1 MIALSLITG
10 FLGSGK
16 TTYLRRLIE
25 QYRGRRLVFLVNEFS
40 ALDVDGP
47 LLQSAGGDVVS
58 LPGGS
63 IFCACLVT
71 QFVSTLKSIPE
82 RFGGDMPVEGVLI
95 EASGI
100 ANPNAAVRLL
110 RETGLD
116 AQYALRSIVSIV
128 DPGTF
133 PVLLETL
140 PNLAAQIEASNAV
153 IVNKMDL
160 FDKKAVEAVEEQ
172 VYLLNPGA
180 RVVRSTYCDVAL
192 DLLALPGCRDLD
204 GDYAPCADPNYAR
217 FTVRVPAPLDETRLR
232 TALAGAKGVLYR
244 VKGFV
249 PARTGS
255 LYLDYSSSG
264 LVLQPAGAGPRSH
277 KLVIIARAG
286 AYAEARSFVESL
298 KQGEFS
304 A

>member
-40 ALDVDGP
+40 PLDVDGP
-47 LLQSAGGDVVS
+47 LLQDASGDVVS

-63 IFCACLVT
+63 IFCTCLVS
-71 QFVSTLKSIPE
+71 QFVSTLKGIPE
-82 RFGGDMPVEGVLI
+82 RFGGDTPVEGVII

-100 ANPNAAVRLL
+100 ANPNVAVRML

-140 PNLAAQIEASNAV
+140 PNLAAQIEASSTI
-153 IVNKMDL
+153 IVNKVDL
-160 FDKKAVEAVEEQ
+160 FDEKAVEAVEEQ
-172 VYLLNPGA
+172 IRRLNSGA

-192 DLLALPGCRDLD
+192 DLLAMPGCRDLD

-217 FTVRVPAPLDETRLR
+217 FTERVAAPLDETRLR
-232 TALAGAKGVLYR
+232 AALTNAERVLYR

-249 PARTGS
+249 PGRTGS

-264 LVLQPAGAGPRSH
+264 LVLQPAGAGPRFH
-277 KLVIIARAG
+277 ELVIIASAK

-298 KQGEFS
+298 KHGEFN